1 MLTAILIVFSLL
13 LITVLVLI
21 RIDTVVLNRIK
32 KSKAERARFIKV
44 YEFSELLNAKIMEY
58 NIRHVEDIYY
68 GRTLI
73 GQLKFASKIPPFDQ
87 LMIANYEPELE
98 IFLTDEELYELE
110 H

>member
-13 LITVLVLI
+13 LIVGLVLI

-32 KSKAERARFIKV
+32 KSKIERERFIKV
-44 YEFSELLNAKIMEY
+44 YEFSELLNTKITEY
-58 NIRHVEDIYY
+58 NIRHVEDIFY
-68 GRTLI
+68 GRMVV
-73 GQLKFASKIPPFDQ
+73 GQVKFASKIPPFEQ